1 MGLEGEIWEKYR
13 DTRRRYSPGCIGFC
27 DSVHELE
34 NKIVFTSP
42 VSPLPTCSIL
52 KFIPKSLVIYMD
64 FKLFLATF
72 QSSGHWTHLK
82 EPHNH

>member
-1 MGLEGEIWEKYR
+1 MGIKGTVDHWVAFFF
-13 DTRRRYSPGCIGFC
+13 GGG

-34 NKIVFTSP
+34 NKTVFTSP
-42 VSPLPTCSIL
+42 GSPLPTCSIL
-52 KFIPKSLVIYMD
+52 KFIQKSLVIYMD

-72 QSSGHWTHLK
+72 QSSGHRTHLK